1 MSFDSYKNI
10 SEVLQEFQITA
21 IEAEFIIES
30 KIEVRSVFQEDLEFC
45 LREFSF
51 EESEYAV
58 CEMIIFPILK
68 ELYRRYRNE
77 FTLWSHKAIIYD
89 EKLSGTPDYILAQRS
104 TLGKQVF
111 EKPYFLVVEAKKDDF
126 IKGWGQCLA
135 EMVAMQKI
143 NNQPSQTLFGVVSNG
158 KIWEFGKLNDN
169 LFTKE
174 TRYYTISNIEKLLS
188 ALDYIFYQCQQEQI

>member
-1 MSFDSYKNI
+1 MSFDYYKNI
-10 SEVLQEFQITA
+10 SEVMQEFQITA

-51 EESEYAV
+51 EESEYGV

-68 ELYRRYRNE
+68 ELYRRYRNQ

-158 KIWEFGKLNDN
+158 KIWEFGKLNHN
-169 LFTKE
+169 LFTKD
-174 TRYYTISNIEKLLS
+174 TRYYTISDIEKLLS
-188 ALDYIFYQCQQEQI
+188 ALDYIFYQCEQQQI

>member
-1 MSFDSYKNI
+1 M
-10 SEVLQEFQITA
+10 QEFQITA

-51 EESEYAV
+51 EESEYGV

-68 ELYRRYRNE
+68 ELYRRYRNQ

-158 KIWEFGKLNDN
+158 KIWEFGKLNHN
-169 LFTKE
+169 LFTKD
-174 TRYYTISNIEKLLS
+174 TRYYTISDIEKLLS
-188 ALDYIFYQCQQEQI
+188 ALDYIFYQCEQQQI

>member
-1 MSFDSYKNI
+1 MSFDYYKNI
-10 SEVLQEFQITA
+10 SEVMQEFQITA

-51 EESEYAV
+51 EESEYGV

-68 ELYRRYRNE
+68 ELYRRYRNQ

-169 LFTKE
+169 LFTKD
-174 TRYYTISNIEKLLS
+174 TRYYTISDIEKLLS
-188 ALDYIFYQCQQEQI
+188 ALDYIFYQCEQQQI

>member
-10 SEVLQEFQITA
+10 SEVLQEFNITA

-51 EESEYAV
+51 EESEYGV

-68 ELYRRYRNE
+68 ELYRRYRNQ

-158 KIWEFGKLNDN
+158 KIWEFGKLNHN
-169 LFTKE
+169 LFTKD
-174 TRYYTISNIEKLLS
+174 TRYYTISDIEKLLS
-188 ALDYIFYQCQQEQI
+188 ALDYIFYQCEQQQI

>member
-51 EESEYAV
+51 EESEYGV

-68 ELYRRYRNE
+68 ELYRRYRNQ

-169 LFTKE
+169 LFTKD

-188 ALDYIFYQCQQEQI
+188 ALNYIFYQCQQEQI

>member
-1 MSFDSYKNI
+1 MSFDYYKNI
-10 SEVLQEFQITA
+10 SEVMQEFQITA

-51 EESEYAV
+51 EESEYGV

-68 ELYRRYRNE
+68 ELYRRYRNQ

-158 KIWEFGKLNDN
+158 KIWEFGKLNHN
-169 LFTKE
+169 LFTKD
-174 TRYYTISNIEKLLS
+174 TRYYTISDLEKLLS
-188 ALDYIFYQCQQEQI
+188 ALDYIFYQCEQQQI